1 MIHNQLGMNVPLI
14 VEPERRD
21 TFPAI
26 ALASAFLFSEQ
37 HTNLDETVIVL
48 PVDPYVEDSFLKG

>member
-48 PVDPYVEDSFLKG
+48 PVDPYVEDSF